1 MFESVESTARTL
13 AEADYVADTGLATSL
28 FLALKM
34 GKAVFVEGEPGVGKT
49 EIAKVLSRVL
59 QVPLIRLQ
67 CYEGLDVSQ
76 AVYEWNYPKQLLVI
90 QARKES
96 GAEVPVEDI
105 LSEAFLLRRP
115 LLQAIDSSL
124 KICRSVTPNSPL
136 DSMIARSACNA
147 STPFS
152 CGSNGYCDY
161 TGRCQT
167 CAAGMANCDGQSNN
181 MCEAPASACTGGTG
195 GTWDV
200 TLVSVSVTPKDASNS
215 DWDTIWGTNPLPDVY
230 VYVSAGGIKFAHS
243 RTQANTTYAQFEE
256 TLLTGLTTTQLTGNG
271 LSISVRDEDAP
282 GGYPYNSIGSCNYK
296 LYATSGTSEQIVA
309 CGPQVLSLKL
319 RFTRR

>member
-1 MFESVESTARTL
+1 MTCSAAANNTCQMCPSGTVNCDGYGGCET
-13 AEADYVADTGLATSL
+13 
-28 FLALKM
+28 
-34 GKAVFVEGEPGVGKT
+34 PGYT
-49 EIAKVLSRVL
+49 
-59 QVPLIRLQ
+59 
-67 CYEGLDVSQ
+67 C
-76 AVYEWNYPKQLLVI
+76 
-90 QARKES
+90 S
-96 GAEVPVEDI
+96 GNGAG
-105 LSEAFLLRRP
+105 
-115 LLQAIDSSL
+115 
-124 KICRSVTPNSPL
+124 
-136 DSMIARSACNA
+136 SACNA